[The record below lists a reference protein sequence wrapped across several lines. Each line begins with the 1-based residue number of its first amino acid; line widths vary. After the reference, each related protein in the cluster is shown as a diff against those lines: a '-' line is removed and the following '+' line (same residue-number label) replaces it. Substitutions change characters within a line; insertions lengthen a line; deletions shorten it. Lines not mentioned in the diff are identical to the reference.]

1 MTSGHTMIL
10 IQPMTIP
17 KHFSSYTGKPQP
29 ISLDGVRTMARNKE
43 FILGMQHIRVNYF
56 SFRLRYLKALIKMYT
71 LKEELK
77 EKFRR

>member
-1 MTSGHTMIL
+1 MTL
-10 IQPMTIP
+10 IQRMIIL
-17 KHFSSYTGKPQP
+17 KHFSSFTGEPQP
-29 ISLDGVRTMARNKE
+29 VSLDGVRIMARNRE

-77 EKFRR
+77 EKLRR

>member
-1 MTSGHTMIL
+1 
-10 IQPMTIP
+10 
-17 KHFSSYTGKPQP
+17 
-29 ISLDGVRTMARNKE
+29 MARNKE